1 MVRTLLCALVLG
13 ACIIGLGAD
22 LARTAYG
29 AARTAATITL
39 ASLDRARSANPW

>member
-1 MVRTLLCALVLG
+1 MIRTLVSAVVLG

-29 AARTAATITL
+29 ATRTAATITM
-39 ASLDRARSANPW
+39 ASLDRA